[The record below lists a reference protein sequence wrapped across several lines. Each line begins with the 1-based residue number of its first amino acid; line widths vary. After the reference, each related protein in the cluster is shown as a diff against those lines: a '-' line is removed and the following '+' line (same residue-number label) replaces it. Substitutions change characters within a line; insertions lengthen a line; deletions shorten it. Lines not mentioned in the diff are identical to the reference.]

1 MSITEAVKS
10 KLIPEAPQAHKLWSV
25 RVAGT
30 GAIAGAVAA
39 GLAASGAIV
48 PWLGMIPNW
57 AVFAGGAVICV
68 LTIIAR
74 LWKQTP

>member
-1 MSITEAVKS
+1 MKMTNW
-10 KLIPEAPQAHKLWSV
+10 LIDHLDAHQAHKRRDV
-25 RVAGT
+25 QIAGV

-48 PWLGMIPNW
+48 PWISIIPMW
-57 AVFAGGAVICV
+57 LVWAGGSAICA

-74 LWKQTP
+74 LWRQS

>member
-1 MSITEAVKS
+1 MRLSETIKS
-10 KLIPEAPQAHKLWSV
+10 KLVPEAKQAHKLWSV

-30 GAIAGAVAA
+30 GALAGALAA

>member
-1 MSITEAVKS
+1 MKIRDWLA
-10 KLIPEAPQAHKLWSV
+10 AHLDANQVHKQRDV
-25 RVAGT
+25 QIAGI

-48 PWLGMIPNW
+48 PWISVMPTWLVW
-57 AVFAGGAVICV
+57 AGGSAICA

-74 LWKQTP
+74 LWRKS

>member
-1 MSITEAVKS
+1 MLIDIKS
-10 KLIPEAPQAHKLWSV
+10 KLVPEANQAHKLWSIQ
-25 RVAGT
+25 VAGT

-74 LWKQTP
+74 LWKQSP